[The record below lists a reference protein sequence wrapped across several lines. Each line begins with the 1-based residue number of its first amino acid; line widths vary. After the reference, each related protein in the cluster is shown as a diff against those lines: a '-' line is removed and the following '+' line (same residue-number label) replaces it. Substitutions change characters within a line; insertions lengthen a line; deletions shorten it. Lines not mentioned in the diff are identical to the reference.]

1 MKAKPLLIGLL
12 AAHGVVW
19 VAGMMQSER
28 ESKTGRDPD
37 RMERQID
44 AHKVRV
50 LQGPP
55 VAGAAPLADAGAA
68 AGAAASSAGAAKPAA
83 TDAERE
89 AAARLEAERL
99 AAEKAAAD
107 KAAAE
112 KAAADKAK
120 REQQAK
126 EQKEKEQRDKEQREA
141 AAKAERERQ
150 LKLACVEF
158 SAVPVTALR
167 KLETQID
174 KIAPN
179 ARVSS
184 RVIES
189 APDSYMVMLP
199 PSRSRADAER
209 LVDQLRSA
217 GVRDLFLVQEPG
229 INYLAISLGLYR
241 NEDSA
246 KTVAQD
252 IRARGFTQV
261 QVQGRASNAAKTA
274 VITIREADEGETRK
288 IAALRRDVPTAEL
301 RECKGR

>member
-55 VAGAAPLADAGAA
+55 VADAGAA
-68 AGAAASSAGAAKPAA
+68 AGAAAPSAAAAKPLA
-83 TDAERE
+83 TDADRD

-99 AAEKAAAD
+99 AAEKAAADKAAAD

-126 EQKEKEQRDKEQREA
+126 EQKEKEQREKEQREA